1 MKKITKLVA
10 PIALL
15 ASLSAQADV
24 IGGSVEATYWHA
36 GLGGDTTFGKN
47 TIDLED
53 HLDFDKNSFFE
64 LAATVEHPVPLI
76 PNVRLKYTDLD
87 QTETGVIATT
97 FGSGSN
103 TVNIGKV
110 ETNLDLSNVGLVLY
124 YEILDNWV
132 SADVG
137 LDIRKFDGQLEIIN
151 TADKTSFQTDIDEF
165 LPLGYVS
172 AEFEMPFTDMS
183 VGAEISAISYS
194 GNSIHDAKVRL
205 RQGFSLAF
213 IELGYR
219 QMGIKLDDLGKTD
232 VDMDFSGLYL
242 STGLDF

>member
-1 MKKITKLVA
+1 MKNLSKLLIVPLALVA
-10 PIALL
+10 
-15 ASLSAQADV
+15 SVSAQADF
-24 IGGSVEATYWHA
+24 IGGSVEATYWYA
-36 GLGGDTTFGKN
+36 GLGGDASIGSASVD
-47 TIDLED
+47 IED
-53 HLDFDKNSFFE
+53 DLDFDKKSFFE

-76 PNVRLKYTDLD
+76 PNVRLKYSDLD
-87 QTETGVIATT
+87 QTENGTLGSAFDGVSA
-97 FGSGSN
+97 GS
-103 TVNIGKV
+103 I

-137 LDIRKFDGQLEIIN
+137 LDLRKFDGQLKISN
-151 TADKTSFQTDIDEF
+151 ATQTSQTDIDEF

-172 AEFEMPFTDMS
+172 AEFAMPFTDMS
-183 VGAEISAISYS
+183 AGVEISAISYS

-213 IELGYR
+213 IEIGYR
-219 QMGIKLDDLGKTD
+219 QMGIKFDDLSNTD
-232 VDMDFSGLYL
+232 VDIDFSGVYL

>member
-1 MKKITKLVA
+1 MKNVNKLLA
-10 PIALL
+10 PIALV
-15 ASLSAQADV
+15 ASMSVQADI
-24 IGGSVEATYWHA
+24 IGGSVEASYWYA
-36 GLGGDTTFGKN
+36 GLSGDAAVGSSSV
-47 TIDLED
+47 DMED
-53 HLDFDKNSFFE
+53 ELGFDKDSFFE
-64 LAATVEHPVPLI
+64 LAATVEHPVPLL

-87 QTETGVIATT
+87 QTETGTLNSNYDGVT
-97 FGSGSN
+97 SGP
-103 TVNIGKV
+103 V

-137 LDIRKFDGQLEIIN
+137 LDIRKFDGQLKLTNGTE
-151 TADKTSFQTDIDEF
+151 TSQTDIDEF

-172 AEFEMPFTDMS
+172 AEFAMPFTDMS

-194 GNSIHDAKVRL
+194 GNSIHDAKIRL

-213 IELGYR
+213 LEIGYR
-219 QMGIKLDDLGKTD
+219 QMGIKLEDLSNTD
-232 VDMDFSGLYL
+232 IDIDFSGVYL